1 MVDKWLSSGKDV
13 GERRRRFHL
22 NSQRTQSFGSF
33 ISNAAQSLVSKVSK
47 TINIRPGSMEGSILG
62 LIAACLG
69 AGTLT
74 MPCIV
79 SKTGIVLGPILI
91 FAGALLSCYAG
102 LLIIHC
108 TELTGRKTYEE
119 FASLAFGP
127 KCSYIVSV
135 CILVSL
141 LGFATAYVA
150 LAKNL
155 IPSTVQNVFGKENLP
170 VVLQNNE

>member
-1 MVDKWLSSGKDV
+1 
-13 GERRRRFHL
+13 
-22 NSQRTQSFGSF
+22 
-33 ISNAAQSLVSKVSK
+33 
-47 TINIRPGSMEGSILG
+47 
-62 LIAACLG
+62 
-69 AGTLT
+69 
-74 MPCIV
+74 
-79 SKTGIVLGPILI
+79 
-91 FAGALLSCYAG
+91 
-102 LLIIHC
+102 LIIHC